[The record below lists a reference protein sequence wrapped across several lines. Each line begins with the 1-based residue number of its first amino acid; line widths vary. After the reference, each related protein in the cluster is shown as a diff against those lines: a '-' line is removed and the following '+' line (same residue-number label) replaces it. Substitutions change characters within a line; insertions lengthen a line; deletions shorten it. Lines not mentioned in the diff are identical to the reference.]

1 MQTQVNGTTV
11 GYDDVG
17 TGLPVV
23 LLHAFPLNRQMW
35 AETSRDLAEDYRI
48 ITPDLRGF
56 GTTSGTPAVTIA
68 AMADDVIG
76 LLDALK
82 IEQAVIGGLSMGGYV
97 ALNLVGRYPER
108 VCGLVLAD
116 TRAGADSAEGRR
128 NRATLAAKALSEG
141 AAAIADQL
149 LPKLLSEGA
158 PQGKPELVAQ
168 VRASIAAAPPQA
180 IAAAAH
186 AMAERADSTGLL
198 PAIGVPTMVIVGS
211 DDTLTPITESI
222 LLKDSIAN
230 ASLAII
236 PDAGHLSSL
245 EQPETFNRALGIFL
259 ESL

>member
-1 MQTQVNGTTV
+1 MHTQVHGTTV

-48 ITPDLRGF
+48 IMPDLRGF
-56 GTTSGTPAVTIA
+56 GATDGTPEVSIA

-82 IEQAVIGGLSMGGYV
+82 IERAVIGGLSMGGYV

-108 VCGLVLAD
+108 CCGLVLAD
-116 TRAGADSAEGRR
+116 TRAGADSAEGRH

-141 AAAIADQL
+141 AAAVADQL
-149 LPKLLSEGA
+149 LPKLLSDRASGN
-158 PQGKPELVAQ
+158 PELVAH
-168 VRASIAAAPPQA
+168 VRTIIESAPAQA
-180 IAAAAH
+180 IAAASH
-186 AMAERADSTGLL
+186 AMAERTDSTALL
-198 PAIGVPTMVIVGS
+198 PLIGVPAMVIVGS
-211 DDTLTPITESI
+211 EDTLTPITESI

-236 PDAGHLSSL
+236 PDAGHLSNL